1 MQQALLAIF
10 LAALRR
16 FGGPSLFHGLRTSP
30 LQGASFWPSGLTLRS
45 SGLAFSQ
52 PLTLAVSLKI
62 VPFSM
67 KLFDRLSYAL
77 ISSFFGAILGTIGW
91 WLYGEAH
98 SLNYDGP
105 AMHPVLQHWLQYSV
119 AAFATL
125 GFILRDHAGEVV
137 GDVFSAI
144 FNFEINSTPEQ
155 NVRIL
160 GSLVFIAICVAAIW
174 FTTPLKHQ

>member
-1 MQQALLAIF
+1 MQ
-10 LAALRR
+10 
-16 FGGPSLFHGLRTSP
+16 
-30 LQGASFWPSGLTLRS
+30 S
-45 SGLAFSQ
+45 SGRAYGT
-52 PLTLAVSLKI
+52 PLTLPVSLKI